1 MSSKHCRTWQLLEKL
16 CICFRSHHLHVEL
29 QGGPFHYCAC
39 SEEVLWSGLLYQFL
53 WIYYA
58 SWVHLNSTGEVNTSN
73 SFCNTAT
80 QGTRVFSMDAQIS
93 QHLTLETARGE
104 VTVQA
109 NRPHIQ
115 SVGVQD
121 FQKPNLILWGSWKYV
136 VNFSKTSGIKLTQQ
150 PLGTGGRYP
159 PLPATAD
166 KDVCLTKVLREM
178 EATPDK
184 TSFKRL

>member
-1 MSSKHCRTWQLLEKL
+1 MLSSRVALSITVLAVKRCYGLG
-16 CICFRSHHLHVEL
+16 CFISL
-29 QGGPFHYCAC
+29 
-39 SEEVLWSGLLYQFL
+39 L

-58 SWVHLNSTGEVNTSN
+58 SWVRLSSTGEVNTNN

-80 QGTRVFSMDAQIS
+80 QGTRVLSVDAQIS

-104 VTVQA
+104 VTMQA
-109 NRPHIQ
+109 NWPRIQ

-136 VNFSKTSGIKLTQQ
+136 VNFSKTSGINLTQQ
-150 PLGTGGRYP
+150 PLGTGGKYP

-166 KDVCLTKVLREM
+166 KDVFNQS
-178 EATPDK
+178 A
-184 TSFKRL
+184 